1 MVFTNLTFRALGR
14 THIAS
19 EPCVAIAMLCFD
31 STVGFPWSVPVL
43 KQRLLVRHRHPYP
56 VEGLRGTRA
65 CAQDGPARQTRGGAP
80 RRKPL
85 ETLTPRSPQ
94 PTTRARTRLLPS
106 ALMRRTPPPLVRGRE
121 KDAGAR
127 SAGKK
132 RVPPHAPDHD
142 APPSPPPVSLEDG
155 DAPDPRRGSAT
166 PLSEPLLLPKLR
178 S

>member
-65 CAQDGPARQTRGGAP
+65 CAQDGPARQTRGAP
-80 RRKPL
+80 RGGNPSRQHPAQPATDHESPHSTPAFGPDAPDPAPASPGEGKGRRGPQRRE
-85 ETLTPRSPQ
+85 ETSPSSR
-94 PTTRARTRLLPS
+94 PGP
-106 ALMRRTPPPLVRGRE
+106 RRTP
-121 KDAGAR
+121 
-127 SAGKK
+127 
-132 RVPPHAPDHD
+132 
-142 APPSPPPVSLEDG
+142 SPTPVSLEDG